1 VARKVKGGTEEMYV
15 KEYMHTDVITV
26 TKDTLLG
33 DAQKI
38 MSEHNIHRL
47 PVVEEHK
54 LIGLV
59 TQDRIRETTK
69 HPGLHVDTLQFLRCL
84 SIMRVEDVMVT
95 DVITVTPDMTV
106 EEAMVIG
113 QKHRVGT
120 LPVVENGKLV
130 GIVTTTDLY
139 KLAAQIL
146 GFGTPGVRLHVFG
159 TKARPIGEVTG
170 IIASRRVEILS
181 LVRITPP
188 GTGRYDSIIHLN
200 TDDASN
206 IVTELMRR
214 GYGVDVRP
222 PVSEAQSEVLV
233 GA

>member
-1 VARKVKGGTEEMYV
+1 MARELKGGTEEMYV

-26 TKDTLLG
+26 TKDMLLG

-38 MSEHNIHRL
+38 MSDHKIRRL
-47 PVVEEHK
+47 PVVDKHR
-54 LIGLV
+54 LVGLV
-59 TQDRIRETTK
+59 TQDRIRETIK
-69 HPGLHVDTLQFLRCL
+69 HPGIHIEPLAFLGLL
-84 SIMRVEDVMVT
+84 SKMRVEDVMVT

-106 EEAMVIG
+106 EEALVIG

-120 LPVVENGKLV
+120 LPVVEKGKLV
-130 GIVTTTDLY
+130 GILTTTDLY
-139 KLAAQIL
+139 KLTAQVL
-146 GFGTPGVRLHVFG
+146 GFGAPGVRLHVFG

-170 IIASRRVEILS
+170 IIASQRVEILS

-222 PVSEAQSEVLV
+222 PVSEVQSEVLV